1 MEKNIFS
8 RLHRKIVLID
18 TKLILEYPTNR
29 EENLKDF
36 EKKIINARYQYN
48 DQGTLW

>member
-1 MEKNIFS
+1 
-8 RLHRKIVLID
+8 LYRKIVLID

-36 EKKIINARYQYN
+36 ENKKLLLDTNTRKKEFCGMLVKLYL
-48 DQGTLW
+48 G